1 MKTNLF
7 LFLLMLGSGS
17 VSAYGFTLDITNR
30 AYPNGGA
37 GIQAALDTLAD
48 SIESSFNNSI
58 ASASNQ
64 DSFLQ
69 AVGNANAGSSRSFL
83 APGVQTSSD
92 KFLLGFGGSMALA
105 LGSGSSVS
113 SGISVP
119 ANQLPPIGV
128 GAKTGVT
135 VMIPAK
141 NIKIAWPVDA
151 SKLSVGASFYS
162 MDLSSLIGNGI
173 SLQSMQAS
181 LGFGYQMYSPKDWS
195 PFIRFNGFR
204 ISSGLTYSTF
214 DATYRTPFNLTQT
227 GGGVDMVWNSNVDIG
242 VSSSVFSL
250 TNQVTTGVRLLWI
263 LNVFTGMG
271 VDFNFGSSQL
281 TGGSTGPVVGTQGA
295 TTVFTGTATV
305 DGSSNGTSPNFVQ
318 LRYLAGVSLPLGP
331 FELFA
336 QGQVSTASVYGLNF
350 GMNLQF

>member
-1 MKTNLF
+1 MMLWIQ
-7 LFLLMLGSGS
+7 LCLMPHPA
-17 VSAYGFTLDITNR
+17 SAFTLDITDR
-30 AYPNGGA
+30 SYPNGGA

-48 SIESSFNNSI
+48 SLESSFNTSI
-58 ASASNQ
+58 ASSANQ
-64 DSFLQ
+64 ESFLE

-92 KFLLGFGGSMALA
+92 KILLGLGGSMALA
-105 LGSGSSVS
+105 LGSSSTVS
-113 SGISVP
+113 NGISVP

-141 NIKIAWPVDA
+141 NIKISWPVDA
-151 SKLSVGASFYS
+151 SKLSIGGSFYS
-162 MDLSSLIGNGI
+162 MDLSSWIGKGI

-181 LGFGYQMYSPKDWS
+181 LGFGYQMYSPKDWT
-195 PFIRFNGFR
+195 PLIRFNGFR

-242 VSSSVFSL
+242 VTSTVVSL
-250 TNQVTTGVRLLWI
+250 TNQVTTGVRLLWV
-263 LNVFTGMG
+263 LNVFTGLG
-271 VDFNFGSSQL
+271 VDLNFGSSKL

-305 DGSSNGTSPNFVQ
+305 DGASNGTAPNLIQ
-318 LRYLAGVSLPLGP
+318 LRYLAGLALPLGP

>member
-1 MKTNLF
+1 MA
-7 LFLLMLGSGS
+7 
-17 VSAYGFTLDITNR
+17 SAFTLDITNR

-37 GIQAALDTLAD
+37 GIQAALDALAD
-48 SIESSFNNSI
+48 SLESTFNTSI
-58 ASASNQ
+58 ASSANQ
-64 DSFLQ
+64 ESFLE

-92 KFLLGFGGSMALA
+92 KILLGLGGSMALA
-105 LGSGSSVS
+105 LGSGSSLS

-141 NIKIAWPVDA
+141 NIHVAWPVDA
-151 SKLSVGASFYS
+151 SRLAIGASFYS
-162 MDLSSLIGNGI
+162 MDLSSLVGNGI

-181 LGFGYQMYSPKDWS
+181 LGFGYQMYSPKDWT
-195 PFIRFNGFR
+195 PLIRFNGFR
-204 ISSGLTYSTF
+204 ISSGLSYSTF
-214 DATYRTPFNLTQT
+214 DATYRTPFNLTQS
-227 GGGVDMVWNSNVDIG
+227 GGGVDMTWNSNVDIG
-242 VSSSVFSL
+242 VTSTVFSL
-250 TNQVTTGVRLLWI
+250 TNQVTTGVRLLWV
-263 LNVFTGMG
+263 LNVFTGLG
-271 VDFNFGSSQL
+271 VDLNFGSSKL

-295 TTVFTGTATV
+295 STVFTGTATV
-305 DGSSNGTSPNFVQ
+305 DGASNGTSPNLIQ
-318 LRYLAGVSLPLGP
+318 LRYLAGVTLPLGP

>member
-1 MKTNLF
+1 MRTFQILTVIS
-7 LFLLMLGSGS
+7 LIS
-17 VSAYGFTLDITNR
+17 VRAEAFTLDITDR

-37 GIQAALDTLAD
+37 GIQAALDALAD
-48 SIESSFNNSI
+48 SIESSFNTSI
-58 ASASNQ
+58 ASSANQ
-64 DSFLQ
+64 ESFLE

-92 KFLLGFGGSMALA
+92 KILLGLGGSMALA
-105 LGSGSSVS
+105 LGSSSTLS

-141 NIKIAWPVDA
+141 NIKVAWPVDP
-151 SKLSVGASFYS
+151 SKLSIGGSFYS
-162 MDLSSLIGNGI
+162 MDLSSWIGNGI

-181 LGFGYQMYSPKDWS
+181 FGFGYQMYAPKDWT
-195 PFIRFNGFR
+195 PLIRFNGFR
-204 ISSGLTYSTF
+204 ISSGLSYSTF
-214 DATYRTPFNLTQT
+214 DATYRTPFNLTQS
-227 GGGVDMVWNSNVDIG
+227 GSGVDMVWNSNVDIG
-242 VSSSVFSL
+242 VTSTVVSL
-250 TNQVTTGVRLLWI
+250 TNQVTTGVRLLWV
-263 LNVFTGMG
+263 LNVFTGLG
-271 VDFNFGSSQL
+271 VDLNFGSSKL
-281 TGGSTGPVVGTQGA
+281 TGGSTGPVVGSQGA

-305 DGSSNGTSPNFVQ
+305 DGASNGTSPNPIQ
-318 LRYLAGVSLPLGP
+318 LRYLAGVTLPLGP

>member
-17 VSAYGFTLDITNR
+17 VSAYGFTLNITNR
-30 AYPNGGA
+30 TYPGG
-37 GIQAALDTLAD
+37 GQAALDALAD
-48 SIESSFNNSI
+48 ALESSFNNSI

-64 DSFLQ
+64 GSFLQ

-214 DATYRTPFNLTQT
+214 DATYRTPFNLTQSDGLT
-227 GGGVDMVWNSNVDIG
+227 NMTWNSNVDIG

-281 TGGSTGPVVGTQGA
+281 TGGSTGPVTGTA
-295 TTVFTGTATV
+295 TGGGGTVFTGTATV

-318 LRYLAGVSLPLGP
+318 LRYLAGASLPLGP